1 MVESKRVSSPITRRD
16 TESIKVKIRR
26 ANMLVDRVKEALDGI
41 RFKDK
46 GSTSS
51 CSCTEPEP
59 RTKPNASSDSDK
71 ENDCCFIIQQSKAQ
85 LDAQL
90 KALELGIAPK
100 PIPTKI
106 TVDLDPSRP
115 KTRRCSE
122 DEHDAQERY
131 RMTPT
136 TTRTPPPSM
145 TDPGSTSSDEGDDR
159 LRLVKAKLT
168 AISEQ
173 ATEVTESESEKIKT
187 TCATTCEAAC
197 NTLAVETIT
206 SATNTEPPRTMH
218 SIELQCS
225 PCGMSKGT
233 QSYTPALE
241 KSLQTEEKK
250 NAVLTCHTAENA
262 AIPPK
267 CCNQAKLIIQHLP
280 PVEVRSHN
288 RHTQSLLHYSIENNE
303 TKLLFKSDT
312 CNVGFQMAKS
322 ADLTDQKCHET
333 ENLKNKN
340 DQRFVFPENENDEKL
355 LKIMEKGSRV
365 CSSSENMIEMKTPR
379 LARRILELENPGE
392 STNTID
398 RELAEAIETE
408 GDHGPPAII
417 ADLNLQLGVAET
429 KRSISEVIESSE
441 ECLFTNTLPEKSS
454 VTEDT
459 SKFPSQLAGVH
470 CPERERVL
478 KSYHVYDNPNDHD
491 PGFLNERSLEL
502 VSKVDDKVYRTYI
515 NPKGFQ
521 KPPHYETSNPLVS
534 SDSVK
539 RFGLSKVSS
548 LRLKSA
554 LSTDNTKDTALRDG
568 LPKIWSLGFY
578 VNKST
583 QVSPSVNQNTS
594 KLQSRENEENTADG
608 EEKAIQVINFTQSDS
623 RFQLT
628 NTEDDYPTPQ
638 LPAERDGDPFYKPID
653 CEGLCSQMAAD
664 LRTAITYIQQPK
676 EEVQLRSEV
685 GKKPIEDTPEEIENA
700 KCSSCLTISKVS
712 VPTRHST
719 IGETAELKRE
729 ATICGR
735 EYQELCSR
743 SPQPTPRV
751 NKKSVDAIEQTRDGK
766 NGGEETKTSTRK
778 EDGSQATLV
787 EYRTL
792 NGSQL
797 ETISLTVSYST
808 GESVEMNPPSPDMQ
822 STTNKSG
829 TAIMREKRDIKSRT
843 QFNKSVNNITT
854 EGKVVLRALKDKLDV
869 KRTPESRLNV
879 DAIDEEDNG
888 PVEFNEDVSGFIS
901 GLTETSEGELKR
913 VLPMI
918 RSRKSLSRPPKRYDV
933 NYVFGDFHHSK
944 FAEVLA
950 KKASKQKADPLKA
963 TGNDRL
969 KDECNEG
976 RGRSSKPK
984 TLPTRQPAPPFTCEK
999 PEPQIVRRV
1008 AKHPGHHKHKN
1019 RRNFKLETTSNSETI
1034 TTERSKSE
1042 GELTSCSCVVSNGE
1056 LHSCRYDQ
1064 FHRMNPPIFNDT
1076 DELVTTIRKKRSYF
1090 NNCVTYYLK
1099 RTPIPG
1105 PPYSSNRNVHQE
1117 LNDASISSNT
1127 TT

>member
-441 ECLFTNTLPEKSS
+441 ECLFTNTLP
-454 VTEDT
+454 
-459 SKFPSQLAGVH
+459 A
-470 CPERERVL
+470 
-478 KSYHVYDNPNDHD
+478 
-491 PGFLNERSLEL
+491 
-502 VSKVDDKVYRTYI
+502 
-515 NPKGFQ
+515 
-521 KPPHYETSNPLVS
+521 
-534 SDSVK
+534 
-539 RFGLSKVSS
+539 
-548 LRLKSA
+548 
-554 LSTDNTKDTALRDG
+554 DNTKDTALRDG